1 MISAMMDR
9 PGGRPRLSSGLDM
22 AGLGARL
29 RLERLRR
36 RLSLHSLMMRTGVS
50 RSMLSEVERGS
61 KVPTVLVLD
70 RIATGLDTSI
80 ARLLGEERAGRV
92 VVLRHGEQEVARDRA
107 GWERR
112 ILSPV
117 LPGVEFELM
126 RTTIGAGV
134 DAGVFAPHAAG
145 SREDLAGG
153 PLGGMRGR
161 AVSEPMKPDERR
173 RLLEQPLP
181 DDGREPRAILDL
193 FRDAV
198 LAHPMGNGHPRF
210 FGWVNSPPAP
220 LGVIADFLAAALNP
234 SCAGGDHAAIYVE
247 RAAVRWLME
256 LIGFPTEGSMGLLAS
271 GGSTAALLP
280 LAAAS

>member
-80 ARLLGEERAGRV
+80 ARLLGEEGATRV
-92 VVLRHGEQEVARDRA
+92 VVLRRGEHDTAHDPS

-112 ILSPV
+112 ILPPV
-117 LPGVEFELM
+117 LARVEVQLV
-126 RTTIGAGV
+126 RTPIPSAGDARACGA
-134 DAGVFAPHAAG
+134 
-145 SREDLAGG
+145 
-153 PLGGMRGR
+153 R
-161 AVSEPMKPDERR
+161 AVVLRPY
-173 RLLEQPLP
+173 LGLE
-181 DDGREPRAILDL
+181 
-193 FRDAV
+193 
-198 LAHPMGNGHPRF
+198 
-210 FGWVNSPPAP
+210 
-220 LGVIADFLAAALNP
+220 LGLV
-234 SCAGGDHAAIYVE
+234 
-247 RAAVRWLME
+247 
-256 LIGFPTEGSMGLLAS
+256 
-271 GGSTAALLP
+271 
-280 LAAAS
+280 